1 MKVSPKMNFSDKCC
15 STMPLKKEGIDM
27 ENNSKRQF
35 IQQSPIEDGD
45 LWKNYLENRKTVY
58 EQMNDAHFEESL
70 ISEANWTQRHMY
82 TSGENLGMHPLI
94 GDICYMDFGQA
105 YLHEIGYQ
113 HFAMI
118 MNMYGKKALVIPMTS
133 NAVQYDTAYDP
144 YDNPNGKKHLM
155 RLGRI
160 GNMTKPSVMFLNDI
174 RFVNTA
180 RIIKII
186 AHLDTDSE
194 LFWKVQHRM
203 LEVAF
208 IRPTVTFGITR
219 YIR

>member
-1 MKVSPKMNFSDKCC
+1 
-15 STMPLKKEGIDM
+15 M
-27 ENNSKRQF
+27 ENNSRKQ
-35 IQQSPIEDGD
+35 IVQQSPIEDGD
-45 LWKNYLENRKTVY
+45 LWKNYLENKKTVY
-58 EQMNDAHFEESL
+58 EQMNDTHFEESL

-82 TSGENLGMHPLI
+82 TCGEGLGMYPMI
-94 GDICYMDFGQA
+94 GDICFMDFGQA

-113 HFAMI
+113 HFAII

-133 NAVQYDTAYDP
+133 NAIQFAAAYDP
-144 YDNPNGKKHLM
+144 VDNPNGKKHLM
-155 RLGRI
+155 RLGKI
-160 GNMTKPSVMFLNDI
+160 GNMAKPSVMFLNDI

-180 RIIKII
+180 RIIKIV

-194 LFWKVQHRM
+194 LFWKVQQRV

-208 IRPTVTFGITR
+208 IKPSQSFGVTR

>member
-1 MKVSPKMNFSDKCC
+1 
-15 STMPLKKEGIDM
+15 
-27 ENNSKRQF
+27 
-35 IQQSPIEDGD
+35 
-45 LWKNYLENRKTVY
+45 
-58 EQMNDAHFEESL
+58 
-70 ISEANWTQRHMY
+70 
-82 TSGENLGMHPLI
+82 
-94 GDICYMDFGQA
+94 
-105 YLHEIGYQ
+105 
-113 HFAMI
+113 
-118 MNMYGKKALVIPMTS
+118 MTS

-194 LFWKVQHRM
+194 LFWRVQHRM